1 MSKDRHRWHGKP
13 VATWAQ
19 FHRIVKRPERALLA
33 RLDDYEDAVLVAG
46 CQRSGTTAVTR
57 LLQSALDMAPLSFCR
72 DDELAGAL
80 LLAGQAQD
88 LRTGRQCFQ
97 TTYLNDRVDEYFEH
111 ADYRLV
117 WIIREPVS
125 VIHSMLF
132 NWKRGALKRLY
143 DALGRT
149 EPDEAHRNDGLL
161 GHWLGPPA
169 LEMACAA
176 YVAKT
181 RQTFELHRR
190 LGHRMQIVDY
200 RDLMLHK
207 QRIVPRICEFAG
219 IDPGRAPVGTL
230 HSRSIGRDSAFPD
243 RIAERIQR
251 TCAPLYDR
259 VRELGMSGA
268 CRAA

>member
-1 MSKDRHRWHGKP
+1 MSEERHIWHGRP

-57 LLQSALDMAPLSFCR
+57 VLQAALGMPPLSFCR

-80 LLAGQAQD
+80 LLAGQVEDA
-88 LRTGRQCFQ
+88 RTGRQCFQ

-111 ADYRLV
+111 TDYRLI
-117 WIIREPVS
+117 WIVREPVS
-125 VIHSMLF
+125 VIHSMVF

-143 DALGRT
+143 HACGRNGSDR
-149 EPDEAHRNDGLL
+149 ELRAFGPFDR
-161 GHWLGPPA
+161 WLGPPA
-169 LEMACAA
+169 LEMACAS

-181 RQTFELHRR
+181 RQTFVLYRR
-190 LGHRMQIVDY
+190 LRDRMQIVDY
-200 RDLMLHK
+200 RDLMLDK
-207 QRIVPRICEFAG
+207 QRVVPSLCEFAG
-219 IDPGRAPVGTL
+219 IDPASAPLEML

-243 RIAERIQR
+243 GIAEKIQR

-268 CRAA
+268 SRAA